1 MSRTHSAPG
10 HRATRLGAAALAVI
24 ASALVFAPPIL
35 AQTSAQ
41 SSQAT
46 PAAEVLAAC
55 PSGLLSVYYARG
67 EATPSDETISLIS
80 RIGAEAAAC
89 QPDGIDLVT
98 QIDNSGEAD
107 AVPLALARLGNVAS
121 ELIAS
126 GVPADRIRLAAR
138 PGGASASPMGEVS
151 VIFRKLMSGPD
162 DAASPARPAQPQKQ
176 SDQI

>member
-1 MSRTHSAPG
+1 MFAISKAVC
-10 HRATRLGAAALAVI
+10 GAGLAIV
-24 ASALVFAPPIL
+24 AGSLAFAQLAL
-35 AQTSAQ
+35 AQTS
-41 SSQAT
+41 
-46 PAAEVLAAC
+46 PAAITSAAC

-67 EATPSDETISLIS
+67 EATPSEETVSLIG

-98 QIDNSGEAD
+98 QIDNSGEED

-138 PGGASASPMGEVS
+138 PGGVSTSPMGEVS
-151 VIFRKLMSGPD
+151 VIFRKPVSGPD
-162 DAASPARPAQPQKQ
+162 DAAAPVRSAQPNPE
-176 SDQI
+176 SDRI

>member
-1 MSRTHSAPG
+1 MSRTHSAPS
-10 HRATRLGAAALAVI
+10 HRATRLGAAGLAVF
-24 ASALVFAPPIL
+24 AGAVVFAPPIL
-35 AQTSAQ
+35 AQ
-41 SSQAT
+41 SSTQAT

-67 EATPSDETISLIS
+67 EATPSEETVSLIS

-98 QIDNSGEAD
+98 QIDNTGEEE